1 MVHPCPFAQKWW
13 VKVSTISHFQ
23 WCLIHVQP
31 RTLQNSPESFTW
43 PWSELRPLPE
53 RTCAMYMLNMVII
66 LIVMYCN
73 VITAIDKI
81 PTYLLRF
88 NNKPTS
94 EFVGINVSI
103 GIDDPWTAAE
113 LGGTVWVRLGTKSLA
128 SSIYFAGGH
137 MVQAGWVDIA
147 MGSTGPWKTAFY
159 RVQHGESVNHESVLE
174 QRGVSMMIWVWRFAY
189 FLQSTAAWNHASQ
202 PDNNG
207 NNWSDAC
214 EVWQLDQIFE
224 HELELAWV
232 ECEYV
237 RIVIACVILW
247 SHVSQS
253 TVEFVDLLVSLQLAS

>member
-1 MVHPCPFAQKWW
+1 
-13 VKVSTISHFQ
+13 
-23 WCLIHVQP
+23 
-31 RTLQNSPESFTW
+31 
-43 PWSELRPLPE
+43 
-53 RTCAMYMLNMVII
+53 
-66 LIVMYCN
+66 MYCN

-159 RVQHGESVNHESVLE
+159 HVQHGESVNHESVLE

-189 FLQSTAAWNHASQ
+189 FLQSTAAWNQASQ